1 MNILGIF
8 EEFFSETVYP
18 NRYPVGIVLLLA
30 IAAAVY
36 LAWRLRWHKVL
47 WDHKYLTAAIGAP
60 ALLVASLGGYY
71 TLSPLWQR
79 STLCE
84 DNPLTRD
91 IDESTYEGES
101 CDPPLAVLEE
111 GNGGAEDGDAPK
123 PTAPA
128 SSASTPTPVEADG
141 DGSGADGE
149 FEPHVVGQGT
159 WRGADE
165 FHFAE
170 GIAKLIESEPGRYI
184 VRVEEFSVRNGPDLF
199 VYLSTSPDGY
209 GDGSLNLG
217 ALKATDGAFNYEVP
231 EGTDIEQ
238 FASVVVWC
246 RQFSVLFGTAT
257 LQ

>member
-1 MNILGIF
+1 MNILGVF

-18 NRYPVGIVLLLA
+18 NRYPVGIVLFLVA
-30 IAAAVY
+30 GTAVY
-36 LAWRLRWHKVL
+36 LAWRLRWHRVL

-60 ALLVASLGGYY
+60 ALVVLSLGGYY
-71 TLSPLWQR
+71 TLSPLWER

-84 DNPLTRD
+84 DNPLTAN
-91 IDESTYEGES
+91 IDESTYEGDD
-101 CDPPLAVLEE
+101 CKPPVAVLDDGSGDPADDEE
-111 GNGGAEDGDAPK
+111 MEEPTPVSSGDP
-123 PTAPA
+123 
-128 SSASTPTPVEADG
+128 TPTPVVAEPDDDAD
-141 DGSGADGE
+141 AA
-149 FEPHVVGQGT
+149 FEPRVVREGT

-170 GIAKLIESEPGRYI
+170 GIAKLIETEPGTFI
-184 VRVEEFSVRNGPDLF
+184 VRVEEFSIRNGPDLF
-199 VYLSTSPDGY
+199 VYLSTSPDGF

-217 ALKATDGAFNYEVP
+217 DLKATDGAFNYEVP

-246 RQFSVLFGTAT
+246 KQFAVLFGTAT